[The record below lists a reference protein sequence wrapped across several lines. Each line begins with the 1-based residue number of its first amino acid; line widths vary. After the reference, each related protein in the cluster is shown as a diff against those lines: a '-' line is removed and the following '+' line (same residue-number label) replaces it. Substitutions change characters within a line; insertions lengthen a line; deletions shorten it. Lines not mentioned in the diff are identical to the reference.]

1 MLSSAQKMGKRSACA
16 ELQLRLRTHHMAG
29 LNDLHDALLQT
40 PPPPPEL
47 VDWAQNTAIAALAG
61 SAVSGGRAYL
71 RERQQA
77 GTRGAHNTLPLH
89 TPGVPQPAG
98 DQAPLC
104 KVSGSIR
111 QYQCHTVAGPQSSAA
126 LTGIS

>member
-1 MLSSAQKMGKRSACA
+1 MPC
-16 ELQLRLRTHHMAG
+16 
-29 LNDLHDALLQT
+29 LQT

-77 GTRGAHNTLPLH
+77 GTQGAHNTLSLH
-89 TPGVPQPAG
+89 SPGVPQAAG
-98 DQAPLC
+98 NQAPLC
-104 KVSGSIR
+104 SFTGSK
-111 QYQCHTVAGPQSSAA
+111 QTA
-126 LTGIS
+126 